1 MSGSTSLLFNQQ
13 QQQPTNLLGLQQQPQ
28 PYWTSLAPQQ
38 APQAPQYGG
47 GSPLHWNGSQWVT
60 GDQPQAAPQQGSGVT
75 DILGHNVLTQSQMT
89 PYGVGIGGATGWGG
103 PRATSDPSDPFG
115 LQAWALQSALNAQG
129 GGGGGGQGGEGG
141 YGGNVGGTSSGDR
154 GPPGGSGNAATD
166 AAASAQ
172 AGAAAE
178 EEQAMGGMY

>member
-60 GDQPQAAPQQGSGVT
+60 GDQPQAAPQQDSGVT

-103 PRATSDPSDPFG
+103 PRPTSDPSDPFG

-129 GGGGGGQGGEGG
+129 GGGGGGGRGPEEAGGGMAGVESSAASELGG
-141 YGGNVGGTSSGDR
+141 VNAEINAGGGGTG
-154 GPPGGSGNAATD
+154 A
-166 AAASAQ
+166 
-172 AGAAAE
+172 AGAGAQSNAE
-178 EEQAMGGMY
+178 DENK